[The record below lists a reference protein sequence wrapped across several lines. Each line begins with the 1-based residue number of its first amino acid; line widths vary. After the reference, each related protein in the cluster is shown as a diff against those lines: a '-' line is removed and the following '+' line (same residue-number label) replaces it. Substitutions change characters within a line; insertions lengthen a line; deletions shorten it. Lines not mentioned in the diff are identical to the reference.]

1 MFIKE
6 TESLSLSFR
15 FICFRFKYTC
25 NKVFLNILQMF
36 VFPHTS
42 IVRKAS
48 KHKYAKKK
56 KKNQLSDANKI
67 ILNVVKNTG

>member
-15 FICFRFKYTC
+15 FKYT
-25 NKVFLNILQMF
+25 
-36 VFPHTS
+36 
-42 IVRKAS
+42 
-48 KHKYAKKK
+48 KK
-56 KKNQLSDANKI
+56 KKNQVSDANKI